1 MNNLAA
7 MTSSFSTLILLLLL
21 LASNDIALASSASSS
36 SDELL
41 DAKSIDMARRI
52 IQQVKDY
59 SNNNNVEQQPS
70 SPSPPSSSSWKMILR
85 VLENS
90 FLGNEAEVEEDDN
103 DNNYSSST
111 NEANA
116 RIKALQWLTLD
127 YEKSTSSST
136 SRHHHKVPE
145 YYESGLLD
153 RYALATI
160 YYATNG
166 EDWIYDTND
175 DDTPFLSPNSHLQWA
190 GVNGNNH
197 DGHVSMLD
205 LSHRNLVSSTFLPL
219 EIVLLSP
226 TLELLWLSD
235 NTGLSGSLPHY
246 IGDFTSL
253 SSLSIYQTSMSGTLP
268 ESLYN
273 LPKLSSLRIYK
284 SNFTGGISSNIG
296 KLSGALRWLWIH
308 ENQFT
313 GRLPEEMGSLSKLEG
328 MTLHGNLFDVV
339 HDVRNDG
346 SVGDADGGDDEVKS
360 NIIPWSVCTNLIN
373 GGELKHLWTDC
384 EEDALLLDDEE
395 EGESKLNAS
404 VKACSCCTRCF
415 PRKTKR
421 TTKSEKERISLS
433 FADDMASD
441 VSVN

>member
-1 MNNLAA
+1 MNNTAT
-7 MTSSFSTLILLLLL
+7 MTNSFSALILLLLL
-21 LASNDIALASSASSS
+21 LASNDIASSS
-36 SDELL
+36 SSSEL

-52 IQQVKDY
+52 IQKVKDY
-59 SNNNNVEQQPS
+59 SNNNNVEQPS
-70 SPSPPSSSSWKMILR
+70 SSPPPSSSSWQILLR
-85 VLENS
+85 VLEKS
-90 FLGNEAEVEEDDN
+90 FLGNGVEVEEDDN
-103 DNNYSSST
+103 DNNYSST
-111 NEANA
+111 PHEANA

-127 YEKSTSSST
+127 YEESTSSSAK

-166 EDWIYDTND
+166 EDWTYDTND
-175 DDTPFLSPNSHLQWA
+175 DGTQFLSPISHLQWA

-226 TLELLWLSD
+226 KLELLWLSD
-235 NTGLSGSLPHY
+235 NSGLSGSLPTY
-246 IGDFTSL
+246 IGDLTSL

-284 SNFTGGISSNIG
+284 SKFSGGISSNIG

-308 ENQFT
+308 ENQFN
-313 GRLPEEMGSLSKLEG
+313 GRLPEELGSLSKLEG
-328 MTLHGNLFDVV
+328 MTLHGNQLDVV
-339 HDVRNDG
+339 DDRNDG
-346 SVGDADGGDDEVKS
+346 NVGDGGGGSGDGFKS
-360 NIIPWSVCTNLIN
+360 NIIPWSVCTNLIS

-384 EEDALLLDDEE
+384 QEDALLLDDE

-415 PRKTKR
+415 LRKTKR
-421 TTKSEKERISLS
+421 TKNENERTPLS
-433 FADDMASD
+433 FADGMASD